1 MLKLAKNKQKLSSTL
16 RLNFRYFHV
25 ICFLHPLCH
34 LKMIEDILKTV
45 QETSESVLMTF
56 MINGNENETG
66 NEN

>member
-1 MLKLAKNKQKLSSTL
+1 
-16 RLNFRYFHV
+16 
-25 ICFLHPLCH
+25 
-34 LKMIEDILKTV
+34 MIEDILKTV